1 MHLSRVLMALD
12 REAEA
17 QQCLEKFRKIPAGQ
31 PKDPRKEAGMIELAT
46 LPVAEQTQRQIDRL
60 RKEAHEHPNQPELQ
74 LRLAQLLLRDGRL
87 EEATAAFRELLTR
100 NAESRIWEEAGTSLV
115 RSEQYELGA
124 EFLRRAAPERPAAY
138 LELAIALSVTSG
150 PQEALKVLERAPE
163 AERGGDFL
171 LLKARLLDTSGQKVE
186 AEKALQAGLRQSSP
200 RPQVAQQAALL
211 LLSRDR
217 QKEAL
222 LLLDQSIR
230 AAPSNA
236 DLRLMRAIV
245 LGLMGR
251 TQEAESALK
260 ETESRWP
267 EWDRPYLV
275 HGLLLEG
282 SGRKAEARQ
291 KLQTVGALNAQDLAA
306 RCALARLAAS
316 AAPEARCACVGGLR
330 ELLFPSCGE
339 SVVR

>member
-1 MHLSRVLMALD
+1 
-12 REAEA
+12 
-17 QQCLEKFRKIPAGQ
+17 
-31 PKDPRKEAGMIELAT
+31 
-46 LPVAEQTQRQIDRL
+46 
-60 RKEAHEHPNQPELQ
+60 
-74 LRLAQLLLRDGRL
+74 
-87 EEATAAFRELLTR
+87 
-100 NAESRIWEEAGTSLV
+100 
-115 RSEQYELGA
+115 
-124 EFLRRAAPERPAAY
+124 

-150 PQEALKVLERAPE
+150 PGEALKVLEQTPE
-163 AERGGDFL
+163 AERGGDYL
-171 LLKARLLDTSGQKVE
+171 LLRARLLDASGQKVE
-186 AEKALQAGLRQSSP
+186 AEKALQAGLRQSSS

-222 LLLDQSIR
+222 LLLEQSIH

-282 SGRKAEARQ
+282 AGRKAEARQ
-291 KLQTVGALNAQDLAA
+291 KLQTVIALNPQDLAA
-306 RCALARLAAS
+306 RCALARLAVS